1 MKKYQINILGRN
13 CTIATDKDE
22 LSMRRIEKEIN
33 EQLALLKTS
42 MPHADNLDLCIV
54 CLFLLTERIDVLQK
68 SIEKMKESSLKAKV
82 ILASLRKE
90 VEREIKGLNV

>member
-1 MKKYQINILGRN
+1 N

-54 CLFLLTERIDVLQK
+54 CLFLLSERIDVLQK

>member
-42 MPHADNLDLCIV
+42 MLHADNLDLCIV
-54 CLFLLTERIDVLQK
+54 CLFLLSERIDVLQK

>member
-54 CLFLLTERIDVLQK
+54 CLFLLSERIDVLQK